1 MDNPE
6 KKQLTFGIST
16 GINGIP
22 SALTIQKGNVQDKV
36 HFRIMLK
43 TSEAVLEKNSL
54 LVFDTGG
61 NTKENKKNVREKEF
75 HFLTLKAK
83 KIEYIK
89 KR

>member
-1 MDNPE
+1 
-6 KKQLTFGIST
+6 
-16 GINGIP
+16 
-22 SALTIQKGNVQDKV
+22 
-36 HFRIMLK
+36 MLK

-75 HFLTLKAK
+75 HFLTLKPK
-83 KIEYIK
+83 KVGPYK

>member
-1 MDNPE
+1 
-6 KKQLTFGIST
+6 
-16 GINGIP
+16 
-22 SALTIQKGNVQDKV
+22 
-36 HFRIMLK
+36 MLK